1 MDCTICF
8 EPIDE
13 RTGSA
18 TLSCGHIYHFGCLA
32 RWILKTQTCPYCR
45 HQTNAFET
53 IGQDEESDAEGDSED
68 ESTEISDA
76 EDEHERSFQWIRI
89 GPGHWR
95 TFPRL
100 IREIPEFNEEE
111 HALWNFR
118 SFFQGLD
125 ETGSPP
131 QTSPEKVDQYIPYS
145 DIFRR
150 VEYKKNGVR
159 LNRGYESN

>member
-45 HQTNAFET
+45 HQTNSFET
-53 IGQDEESDAEGDSED
+53 IYADEESEESESESEY
-68 ESTEISDA
+68 ESTTVS
-76 EDEHERSFQWIRI
+76 EHEEQPSLRWVRV

-100 IREIPEFNEEE
+100 IPEIPEFDEEE
-111 HALWNFR
+111 HALWVFR
-118 SFFQGLD
+118 SFFQEVEQT
-125 ETGSPP
+125 ETLPP
-131 QTSPEKVDQYIPYS
+131 VSTEKQDQHIPYV
-145 DIFRR
+145 DLLFRHER
-150 VEYKKNGVR
+150 TFDAGQD
-159 LNRGYESN
+159 RGYDSA